1 MRQLYNIIFYLIL
14 PIVFLRLFIKS
25 LRSPLYKKRW
35 LERLALCSYRSE
47 SSIWIHAVSLGE
59 AVATTPLIKALKKK
73 YPKIDILVTT
83 MTPTGSSHI
92 VKTFGDRVIHTYIPY
107 DYSGALKRFLRYM
120 NPKILII
127 METELWPNLLHF
139 CAKKGVPVL
148 LANAR
153 LSSKSEKQYKKIKWF
168 MTKILRNINVIAT
181 QSQIDTE
188 RFINIGASSV
198 KTIGNIKYDMSLPD
212 NLSIMS
218 ENLSRKLN
226 GKVVWVAASTHDDE
240 EKQVLEA
247 FKIVKQVFDVL
258 LILIPRHPERFAEIS
273 LLCKKSFKTISYKKD
288 VRNSHKSIPLNTEI
302 IVGDTMGDLLL
313 FYSLA
318 DVAFIGGSLVPIGG
332 HNLLE
337 AALVGTPIITGTHLD
352 NFIEISQ
359 ILESKKALIKV
370 GDYDELAGSVIKLLQ
385 NRELMREQAQ
395 RAKEVLE
402 DNRGVLK
409 KLLGIVDGLLSGD

>member
-1 MRQLYNIIFYLIL
+1 M
-14 PIVFLRLFIKS
+14 
-25 LRSPLYKKRW
+25 
-35 LERLALCSYRSE
+35 
-47 SSIWIHAVSLGE
+47 SLGE